1 MQNKNILITGSSG
14 QLGSQFKLS
23 ENASTD
29 KFFYTSRLDLDIT
42 NYIQLI
48 DFITRNKIDII
59 INCAAYTNVDQAEES
74 HFDAYNINKDG
85 CKNLAEIS
93 SLFEVII
100 IHISTDFV
108 FDSPD
113 QNFLDEESSTNPVSV
128 YGQSKLAGEN
138 EFFKKSSSKFII
150 IRSGWLYSLHGKN
163 FLNTI
168 VKLLNTK
175 DSIKVISDQF
185 GTPTNCEDLANAI
198 FNIIEHKN
206 FEHIAKRKSLY
217 HFSNS
222 GFCSWFD
229 FALAIKKGININC
242 NVLPIK
248 TSEYKSKA
256 RRPRNSILNLSKIKK
271 DFDIKISPWN
281 SSLSKTIQELK

>member
-1 MQNKNILITGSSG
+1 M
-14 QLGSQFKLS
+14 
-23 ENASTD
+23 
-29 KFFYTSRLDLDIT
+29 
-42 NYIQLI
+42 
-48 DFITRNKIDII
+48 
-59 INCAAYTNVDQAEES
+59 
-74 HFDAYNINKDG
+74 
-85 CKNLAEIS
+85 
-93 SLFEVII
+93 
-100 IHISTDFV
+100 
-108 FDSPD
+108 
-113 QNFLDEESSTNPVSV
+113 
-128 YGQSKLAGEN
+128 
-138 EFFKKSSSKFII
+138 
-150 IRSGWLYSLHGKN
+150 YSLHGKN